1 MAKDTFVNK
10 TYEVFG
16 LTPEF
21 VSKHQSDYENFVALH
36 SNEVSSFIGTKEE
49 KTPDT
54 IEGIVCVKNASNKC
68 KRIYRKV
75 IASSTHGLDGSHAML
90 GNRSMKQLGIKEYD
104 KIIIC
109 PTNRFRYLWYNDDAT
124 IRCQFK
130 VAVILGMLSLLI
142 GILSLIISCACCH

>member
-54 IEGIVCVKNASNKC
+54 IEGIVCIKNASNKC
-68 KRIYRKV
+68 KRIYRRV
-75 IASSTHGLDGSHAML
+75 VASSTYGLDGSHAML
-90 GNRSMKQLGIKEYD
+90 GYRSMNQLGIKEYD

-109 PTNRFRYLWYNDDAT
+109 PTNWFRYLWHYYDTT
-124 IRCQFK
+124 IRGPFK
-130 VAVILGMLSLLI
+130 VAVVVGILSILI
-142 GILSLIISCACCH
+142 STLSLIISCACCH